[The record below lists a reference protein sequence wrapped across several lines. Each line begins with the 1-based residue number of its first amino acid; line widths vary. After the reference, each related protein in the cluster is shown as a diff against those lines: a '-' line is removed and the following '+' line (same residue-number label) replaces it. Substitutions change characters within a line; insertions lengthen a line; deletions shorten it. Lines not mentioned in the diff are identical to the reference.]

1 LNPFIS
7 SEQEVKKLTTAIE
20 CDLSAIRIEMA
31 EFLCEDLE
39 HFKLEECF
47 RIFSSFCHRF
57 KLAVDENERRRENE
71 IKLEARKSNSQLK
84 KNWPNSTNSSEIE
97 NFSTENNS
105 TQGMTSNIM
114 SNSMNGITVD
124 QKLKRRSRRSSQE
137 DELHT
142 GLLEFLKTANDLG
155 NNDIPI
161 FGGSFRRMGS
171 GRRSRSSNPMLD
183 QELSSRERNTSES
196 NNKIKQKSGE
206 SDVIVKNSDFS
217 DHNKSNA
224 NLSDGESDDES
235 HKKKDSFNRFSPLR
249 KTFNVKPTELES
261 KLTKRLNDLRKNSI
275 VPNSDTNNNHIED
288 IKFENNDNNNNNNNN
303 NNNSNNNN
311 NDKFKIDAR
320 ITTPTELRQFW
331 GAKENNNNI
340 ENSKGMT
347 RPSTLHLSSHHSQQ
361 PTAVI
366 SPTKQVRNADEENTA
381 LLSPN
386 LTIESDLGNRSSR
399 LPRRASNT
407 SPSTATAAAI
417 VAPILVK
424 ITSSEKASSS
434 LPLKSKLP
442 VRKNSLTR
450 LPQQKKTETN
460 TKSSS
465 VRTAIPI
472 ASRLTTPKNTM
483 TRPSTS
489 RGSSDIPQ
497 VRTYRSPSTV
507 SRTNLT
513 SDMGSVASMR
523 RSSQLLPANRSFMKQ
538 TSASAAKTRSYMKY

>member
-1 LNPFIS
+1 
-7 SEQEVKKLTTAIE
+7 
-20 CDLSAIRIEMA
+20 
-31 EFLCEDLE
+31 
-39 HFKLEECF
+39 
-47 RIFSSFCHRF
+47 
-57 KLAVDENERRRENE
+57 
-71 IKLEARKSNSQLK
+71 
-84 KNWPNSTNSSEIE
+84 
-97 NFSTENNS
+97 
-105 TQGMTSNIM
+105 
-114 SNSMNGITVD
+114 
-124 QKLKRRSRRSSQE
+124 
-137 DELHT
+137 
-142 GLLEFLKTANDLG
+142 
-155 NNDIPI
+155 
-161 FGGSFRRMGS
+161 
-171 GRRSRSSNPMLD
+171 
-183 QELSSRERNTSES
+183 
-196 NNKIKQKSGE
+196 
-206 SDVIVKNSDFS
+206 VIVKNSDFS

-288 IKFENNDNNNNNNNN
+288 IKFENNDNNNNNNN